1 MFTNTSSFELHLPLH
16 SGPAIRTAEAWH
28 YPDAHSLV
36 ARRYAERGYISS
48 DLSTHADGSVIVCSA
63 FEGSATVG
71 TIAVRYDSEQG
82 LNADAVFGPEVSDLR
97 VSGQRLCEFSRLA
110 LDQYVSDS
118 KALLGRL
125 FHLAYLHAHRLGG
138 AELAVIE
145 VNPRHVAFYRRML
158 GFKVCAEARL
168 NLRVNAPAVLMA
180 IDLSYMAEQISSYG
194 GSAASVANAAA
205 TRTFYPYFYG
215 AADEAAVL
223 AKLRQ

>member
-1 MFTNTSSFELHLPLH
+1 MYSNASPHGFQAQLLA
-16 SGPAIRTAEAWH
+16 GPTVRTAEARH
-28 YPDAHSLV
+28 YPCAQNLV
-36 ARRYAERGYISS
+36 AKRYAERGYISS

-63 FEGSATVG
+63 FEGVATVG

-82 LNADAVFGPEVSDLR
+82 LNADAVFGREVSELR
-97 VSGQRLCEFSRLA
+97 ASGRRLCEFSRLA

-158 GFKVCAEARL
+158 GFKVCAEERL

-180 IDLSYMAEQISSYG
+180 IELSYMAEQIASLG
-194 GSAASVANAAA
+194 GSAAHAPA
-205 TRTFYPYFYG
+205 TRSLYPNFYS
-215 AADEAAVL
+215 AADEAAIL